1 MKIDTAAW
9 VKLTAEFS
17 DLNLYRKKVEQ
28 LNEKMNGDTEHV
40 AFRLALA
47 RVSTNR
53 RYYSKINLVP
63 DVLQP
68 ISRGAVALSRPISRG
83 AAAVASRGA
92 SAMSVGGVCSK
103 RNVGRNTASA
113 DIKEDSGKRVVNS
126 KKFRLDNVESK

>member
-1 MKIDTAAW
+1 
-9 VKLTAEFS
+9 
-17 DLNLYRKKVEQ
+17 
-28 LNEKMNGDTEHV
+28 MNGDTEHV

-68 ISRGAVALSRPISRG
+68 ISRGAAALSRPISRG

-126 KKFRLDNVESK
+126 KKFRLDNVE